1 MWNSNSLIAWLLAR
15 GGLYREDVR
24 PPRGGRAPGWDAGLV
39 VARRQRCSPDAG
51 ELEARPEDV
60 EHVKVRGKRGSV
72 DSPQEAG
79 GGLPMA
85 RAAARARLSE

>member
-1 MWNSNSLIAWLLAR
+1 M
-15 GGLYREDVR
+15 
-24 PPRGGRAPGWDAGLV
+24 PGWWLRAASG
-39 VARRQRCSPDAG
+39 ARRTG

-60 EHVKVRGKRGSV
+60 DHVKVRGKRGSV